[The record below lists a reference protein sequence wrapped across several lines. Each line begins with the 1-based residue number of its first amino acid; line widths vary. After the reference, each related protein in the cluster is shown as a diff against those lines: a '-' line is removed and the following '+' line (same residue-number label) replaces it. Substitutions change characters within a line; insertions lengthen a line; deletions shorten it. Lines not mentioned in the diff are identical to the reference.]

1 VGVGYTPEG
10 LDQNPAYYELLQEA
24 AFKAA
29 PERNLTAWLVKRAH
43 RRYGLQAAG
52 AAENAD
58 VAAAWAALGASGY
71 ARNEAVSDT
80 TGVGISPGEKMNMN
94 NFAKDLATP
103 LPAVCLEWASW
114 GSLNA
119 AAPAVR
125 AAGGGGNPLPA
136 PFTYDLVNGAREVL
150 AQLATPLSVNFSN
163 AFSKNASPGY
173 MEPARLNA
181 TGATFRELLLDL
193 DRLLATD
200 TAFMLGPWLASARQL
215 GGSETDCTDTVVG
228 DDVLSG
234 SCADFME
241 WNARSQLT
249 SWYPTPSATQ
259 GYPGQ
264 QHGRDHDYARKQ
276 WSGLVS
282 DVYAARATLFLEQ
295 ALRDAAM
302 GRAYNTTAATRAYGR
317 LSYEWQTSFGAQHA
331 YPVAP
336 AEDPV
341 VVSVELRAKWAPY
354 FAKCS

>member
-1 VGVGYTPEG
+1 
-10 LDQNPAYYELLQEA
+10 
-24 AFKAA
+24 
-29 PERNLTAWLVKRAH
+29 
-43 RRYGLQAAG
+43 
-52 AAENAD
+52 
-58 VAAAWAALGASGY
+58 
-71 ARNEAVSDT
+71 
-80 TGVGISPGEKMNMN
+80 
-94 NFAKDLATP
+94 
-103 LPAVCLEWASW
+103 
-114 GSLNA
+114 
-119 AAPAVR
+119 VR

-276 WSGLVS
+276 WSGLVR

-295 ALRDAAM
+295 ALRDAAV